1 MKYIYTYIYLLP
13 GILSTLSVLRNH
25 MMFGLGTPTASH
37 GNVTKVP
44 YSPKVS
50 GLALLT
56 NVGFSEIKGM
66 LQHFFPT
73 LS

>member
-1 MKYIYTYIYLLP
+1 
-13 GILSTLSVLRNH
+13 

-37 GNVTKVP
+37 GNVTKAP
-44 YSPKVS
+44 CSPNVS

-56 NVGFSEIKGM
+56 NVGFSEIKAM
-66 LQHFFPT
+66 LQHFSST